1 MEGAR
6 AKAWIE
12 EDCGA
17 AIAVRVL
24 SADHARQCKRTQ
36 FRKTLVCNSVPVFL
50 LLDGYFLFRF
60 GRERCS
66 VHRCGECRCGA
77 RAEDAQTLTVSKAMK
92 TRQKDSDL
100 RLRRAPSPIHV
111 TRRAEQR
118 QTSFFLSKKVSIIP
132 LPRHSLDI
140 SLETS

>member
-50 LLDGYFLFRF
+50 LLDGYFLFRC

-77 RAEDAQTLTVSKAMK
+77 RAGDAQTLTVSKAMK
-92 TRQKDSDL
+92 TRQKGFGSSFAT
-100 RLRRAPSPIHV
+100 RAITNPRDAPC
-111 TRRAEQR
+111 RAE
-118 QTSFFLSKKVSIIP
+118 TNFFLPFQKSLYYSSSKTLIGY
-132 LPRHSLDI
+132 H
-140 SLETS
+140 